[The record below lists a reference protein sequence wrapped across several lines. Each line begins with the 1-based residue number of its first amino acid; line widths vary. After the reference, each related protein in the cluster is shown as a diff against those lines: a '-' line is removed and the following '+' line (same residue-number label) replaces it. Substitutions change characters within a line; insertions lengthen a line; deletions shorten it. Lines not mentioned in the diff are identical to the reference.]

1 MTSRKNRTRLGCACF
16 GETVEDPMWGRRN
29 DPIASAADALNKPL
43 EKLRAMIYTVS
54 SAQAQEGHL
63 GHQQDIKEIERALTA
78 VRQIVYNNSPR
89 RRQDPLF

>member
-16 GETVEDPMWGRRN
+16 GETVE